1 MEKVEAEKFMH
12 KAIEV
17 ARIGLDNGEVIA
29 SAHTQEKSKGR
40 LLVHAKLL
48 ALEAAIKANPFLV
61 NVVTFNSLPKATS
74 AYMLFDYDHTTHYYA
89 VRSILLF

>member
-48 ALEAAIKANPFLV
+48 ALEAADKSKPF
-61 NVVTFNSLPKATS
+61 SGKCRDIQ
-74 AYMLFDYDHTTHYYA
+74 LFTKSNERVY
-89 VRSILLF
+89 VI